1 MNIKGIIP
9 ASLLDWPGRV
19 TAVIFLG
26 GCSWRCP
33 HCHNADIAWKPERVS
48 DITLDRFPWN
58 SHIEAVT
65 ITGGEPTESMQAV
78 EWLIESSLKEVQIK
92 VDTNGSRPDNVAAL
106 LEYDAV
112 HVEMDIKAP
121 LSNPDLYAKLTGER
135 ADLNEVRK
143 SIEIL
148 KQTGPRGMF
157 RTVAHPLLS
166 AEDVREI
173 WETVSRNPYRV
184 LKFREPSQ
192 SCQ

>member
-58 SHIEAVT
+58 SHIEALT